1 VTPVGEGR
9 IELEVAAAAGCE
21 LGEGP
26 VWSVEEQRLL
36 FVDIKGGVQYSWAAS
51 EGVRSRRRFDGL
63 VGFAIP
69 RRAGGLVA
77 GVDHRLELIDPDGT
91 ARTIAEVETEFPDN
105 RFNDAK
111 CDPAGRLWAGTMSM
125 SREPGVAALYRLEP
139 GGELEPLVEGLT
151 ISNGLGWS
159 PDAGTMYLIDSTTQR
174 IDRFDFDPERGR
186 PSNRRSFVEI
196 DPGDGLPDGLAV
208 DADGG
213 VWVALFGGAEVRR
226 YDAAAALD
234 LRLPLPTSNCTCP
247 AFGGPDLRDLF
258 VTTAKHRLD
267 PAELAEQPLAGA
279 LFRARSPQAGLSLNR
294 FAA

>member
-1 VTPVGEGR
+1 VTPVEESR
-9 IELEVAAAAGCE
+9 IDLEVAAAAGCD

-26 VWSVEEQRLL
+26 FWSVEEQRLL
-36 FVDIKGGVQYSWAAS
+36 FVDIKAGVQYSWAAA
-51 EGVRSRRRFDGL
+51 EGVRSRQRFDGL

-69 RRAGGLVA
+69 RRAGGLIA
-77 GVDHRLELIDPDGT
+77 GIDHRLELTDPDGT
-91 ARTIAEVETEFPDN
+91 ARTISEVETELPDN
-105 RFNDAK
+105 RFNDAR

-139 GGELEPLVEGLT
+139 GGNLEPVVEGLT

-159 PDAGTMYLIDSTTQR
+159 PDARAMYLIDSTTQR
-174 IDRFDFDPERGR
+174 IDRFDFDFDRGR
-186 PSNRRSFVEI
+186 LSNRRSFVEI
-196 DPGDGLPDGLAV
+196 DPDDGLPDGLAV

-226 YDAAAALD
+226 YAADATLD

-258 VTTAKHRLD
+258 VTTAKHKLD
-267 PAELAEQPLAGA
+267 PAELAQQPLAGA
-279 LFRARSPQAGLSLNR
+279 LFRARSLQAGLSLNR